1 MLIRQFFAQKKCVL
15 SLEVFPP
22 KTEPGWEKLQHLLR
36 EAKKMDPSFI
46 SITCS
51 AGGSGTAGIPTSQ
64 VAAFV
69 KNEVQIEPLTHI
81 TCVGSSE
88 ADLNDNLQHLMASG
102 IRNIMCLRGDINPEL
117 PLHKDFLH
125 ASDLAAYIQKHYG
138 CFGLSGAC
146 YPQHH
151 PEAASLLEDVQNLKI
166 KEEAGITHLVS
177 QLFFD
182 NTYYYRFTNLARK
195 IGVTSPISVGVMPI
209 AKKVHIKNVVQLS
222 GATIPTRF
230 GAESKGYTPDIEFFP
245 VRKCECTSIALEAG
259 YFAFLTPEDAHRPCI
274 RLHDGKIK
282 KAVFKIKI

>member
-1 MLIRQFFAQKKCVL
+1 MLIRQFFAEKKCVL

-22 KTEPGWEKLQHLLR
+22 KTEPGWEKLQ
-36 EAKKMDPSFI
+36 PSFI

-151 PEAASLLEDVQNLKI
+151 PESASLLEDVQNLKI
-166 KEEAGITHLVS
+166 
-177 QLFFD
+177 D

-230 GAESKGYTPDIEFFP
+230 GALLNKWQDDPDGLFKAGTDYAIEQC
-245 VRKCECTSIALEAG
+245 RDMMECGA
-259 YFAFLTPEDAHRPCI
+259 
-274 RLHDGKIK
+274 DGIHIYAMNNLDVVSRVYEGIK
-282 KAVFKIKI
+282 DLL

>member
-22 KTEPGWEKLQHLLR
+22 KTEPGWKKLQHLLR

-138 CFGLSGAC
+138 CFRPLWRLLSPASSGSGQPAGGRAEPEDQRGSRRHPPGL
-146 YPQHH
+146 P
-151 PEAASLLEDVQNLKI
+151 
-166 KEEAGITHLVS
+166 
-177 QLFFD
+177 
-182 NTYYYRFTNLARK
+182 
-195 IGVTSPISVGVMPI
+195 
-209 AKKVHIKNVVQLS
+209 
-222 GATIPTRF
+222 
-230 GAESKGYTPDIEFFP
+230 
-245 VRKCECTSIALEAG
+245 
-259 YFAFLTPEDAHRPCI
+259 AFL
-274 RLHDGKIK
+274 
-282 KAVFKIKI
+282 

>member
-1 MLIRQFFAQKKCVL
+1 MLIRQFFAEKKCVL

-151 PEAASLLEDVQNLKI
+151 PESASLLEDVQNLKI
-166 KEEAGITHLVS
+166 KEEQET
-177 QLFFD
+177 
-182 NTYYYRFTNLARK
+182 
-195 IGVTSPISVGVMPI
+195 
-209 AKKVHIKNVVQLS
+209 
-222 GATIPTRF
+222 
-230 GAESKGYTPDIEFFP
+230 
-245 VRKCECTSIALEAG
+245 
-259 YFAFLTPEDAHRPCI
+259 
-274 RLHDGKIK
+274 
-282 KAVFKIKI
+282 

>member
-1 MLIRQFFAQKKCVL
+1 MLIRQFSPKKSVL

-22 KTEPGWEKLQHLLR
+22 KTEPGWKSSSTCW
-36 EAKKMDPSFI
+36 EAKMDPSFI

-166 KEEAGITHLVS
+166 KGEWRHLVS
-177 QLFFD
+177 QLSL
-182 NTYYYRFTNLARK
+182 TTPITIA
-195 IGVTSPISVGVMPI
+195 SPTWLGRSASPPP
-209 AKKVHIKNVVQLS
+209 S
-222 GATIPTRF
+222 R
-230 GAESKGYTPDIEFFP
+230 
-245 VRKCECTSIALEAG
+245 
-259 YFAFLTPEDAHRPCI
+259 
-274 RLHDGKIK
+274 
-282 KAVFKIKI
+282 